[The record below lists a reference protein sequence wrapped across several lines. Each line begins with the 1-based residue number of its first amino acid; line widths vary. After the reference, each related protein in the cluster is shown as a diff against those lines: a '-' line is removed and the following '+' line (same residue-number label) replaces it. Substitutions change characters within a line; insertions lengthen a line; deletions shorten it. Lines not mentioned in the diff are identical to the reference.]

1 MTTASTYNRKAI
13 MTAAWAIVRK
23 ANIASHGFRL
33 IMRRALKA
41 AWANAKHERAMEA
54 RQEKQEQA
62 SPEVLRIQSEI
73 TILESKTHWE
83 QPDYARIGVL
93 RAALRVAQEHE
104 AAAPDNAAKRD
115 LIASASGRFC
125 AVTFTKADGT
135 ERTMQVQ
142 PATLKCH
149 VKGDAA
155 TEAGKQAVQTRKA
168 RHPHLLPVWDAKAHA
183 PRSVNLATISRI
195 AVDGVVHEY
204 RA

>member
-1 MTTASTYNRKAI
+1 MTTATQYNRKAI
-13 MTAAWAIVRK
+13 MTAAWEIVRK
-23 ANIASHGFRL
+23 ANIALHGFRT

-62 SPEVLRIQSEI
+62 SPEVARIQSEI
-73 TILESKTHWE
+73 AILESKTHWE

-93 RAALRVAQEHE
+93 RAALRAAQEHE
-104 AAAPDNAAKRD
+104 AAAPDYAAKRD
-115 LIASASGRFC
+115 LIASAGGRFC
-125 AVTFTKADGT
+125 AVTFTKADGS

-142 PATLKCH
+142 PATLQRH
-149 VKGDAA
+149 LKGDAA

-183 PRSVNLATISRI
+183 PRSVNLATVSRI

>member
-1 MTTASTYNRKAI
+1 MTTVAQYNRKAI
-13 MTAAWAIVRK
+13 MTAAWEIVRR
-23 ANIASHGFRL
+23 ANVALYGFRV

-62 SPEVLRIQSEI
+62 SPEVLRIQGEI
-73 TILESKTHWE
+73 AILESKTHWE

-93 RAALRVAQEHE
+93 RAALRAAQEHE
-104 AAAPDNAAKRD
+104 AAAPDYAAKRD
-115 LIASASGRFC
+115 LIASAGGRFC

-142 PATLKCH
+142 PATLQRH
-149 VKGDAA
+149 VKGAAA

-195 AVDGVVHEY
+195 AVDGVVHGY

>member
-1 MTTASTYNRKAI
+1 MTHSATYNRKAI
-13 MTAAWAIVRK
+13 MTAAWEIVRK
-23 ANIASHGFRL
+23 ANVALYGFRV

-41 AWANAKHERAMEA
+41 AWANAKHERAMDA
-54 RQEKQEQA
+54 LREKQEQA
-62 SPEVLRIQSEI
+62 SPEVVRIQSEI
-73 TILESKTHWE
+73 AILESKTHWE

-93 RAALRVAQEHE
+93 RAALRAAQEHE
-104 AAAPDNAAKRD
+104 AAAPDYAAKRD
-115 LIASASGRFC
+115 LIASAGGRFC
-125 AVTFTKADGT
+125 AVTFTKADGS

-142 PATLKCH
+142 PATLQRH
-149 VKGDAA
+149 LKGDAA

-183 PRSVNLATISRI
+183 PRSVNLATVSRI

>member
-1 MTTASTYNRKAI
+1 
-13 MTAAWAIVRK
+13 MTAAWEIVRK
-23 ANIASHGFRL
+23 ANVALYGFRV

-54 RQEKQEQA
+54 RQETQEQA
-62 SPEVLRIQSEI
+62 SPEVIRIQSEI
-73 TILESKTHWE
+73 AILESKTHWE

-93 RAALRVAQEHE
+93 RAALRAAQEHQT
-104 AAAPDNAAKRD
+104 AAPDYAAKRE
-115 LIASASGRFC
+115 LIASAGGRFC

-142 PATLKCH
+142 PATLQRH

-155 TEAGKQAVQTRKA
+155 TEAGKRAVEKRKA
-168 RHPHLLPVWDAKAHA
+168 RHPHLLPVWDAKARA

>member
-1 MTTASTYNRKAI
+1 MPYDLKAI
-13 MTAAWAIVRK
+13 MTAAWEVVRK
-23 ANIASHGFRL
+23 ANVALYGFRT

-41 AWANAKHERAMEA
+41 AWSNAKHERAMKT
-54 RQEKQEQA
+54 RKKKQEHA
-62 SPEVLRIQSEI
+62 SPEVIRIQGEI
-73 TILESKTHWE
+73 AILESKTHWE

-93 RAALRVAQEHE
+93 RAALRAAQEHE
-104 AAAPDNAAKRD
+104 AAALDYAAKRD
-115 LIASASGRFC
+115 LIASAGGRFC
-125 AVTFTKADGT
+125 AVTFTKADGS

-142 PATLKCH
+142 PATLHRH

-155 TEAGKQAVQTRKA
+155 TEAGKRAVETRKA

>member
-1 MTTASTYNRKAI
+1 MTTATQYNRKAI
-13 MTAAWAIVRK
+13 MTAAWEIVRK
-23 ANIASHGFRL
+23 ANIALHGFRT

-62 SPEVLRIQSEI
+62 SPEVARIQSEI
-73 TILESKTHWE
+73 AILESKTHWE
-83 QPDYARIGVL
+83 QPDDARIGVL
-93 RAALRVAQEHE
+93 RAALRAAQEHE
-104 AAAPDNAAKRD
+104 AAAPDYAAKRD
-115 LIASASGRFC
+115 LIASAGGRFC
-125 AVTFTKADGT
+125 AVTFTKADGS

-142 PATLKCH
+142 PATLQRH
-149 VKGDAA
+149 LKGDAA

-183 PRSVNLATISRI
+183 PRSVNLATVSRI

>member
-1 MTTASTYNRKAI
+1 MTTAAQYNRKAI
-13 MTAAWAIVRK
+13 MIAAWEIVRK
-23 ANIASHGFRL
+23 AKVALYGFRV

-62 SPEVLRIQSEI
+62 SPEVTRIQSEI
-73 TILESKTHWE
+73 AILESKTHWE

-93 RAALRVAQEHE
+93 RAALRAAQEHE
-104 AAAPDNAAKRD
+104 AAAPDYAAKRD
-115 LIASASGRFC
+115 LIASAGGRFC

-142 PATLKCH
+142 PATLQRH
-149 VKGDAA
+149 AKGDAA